1 MGLRRLEDVAESAE
15 RLRVTAAIERGPL
28 RGPRAED
35 AIEEKEGNAE
45 VLVHESLVVECP
57 VMDVVGLAGGD
68 EPAVQP
74 GIGSGSRSCRC
85 AEVDAADVGEV
96 IDSNGVTAGAGQLD
110 GVAGLGIERFQ
121 GIADGGLLAV
131 DSHGA
136 SDGARESCQ

>member
-1 MGLRRLEDVAESAE
+1 MGLRGLEDVAESAE

-74 GIGSGSRSCRC
+74 GI
-85 AEVDAADVGEV
+85 ALDPEVVDVQV
-96 IDSNGVTAGAGQLD
+96 TVRATAGVKAASSMHSGMAILRSSLGAKSVTEPPFLD
-110 GVAGLGIERFQ
+110 
-121 GIADGGLLAV
+121 ADSV
-131 DSHGA
+131 ENGA
-136 SDGARESCQ
+136 SIEAWGTLRH